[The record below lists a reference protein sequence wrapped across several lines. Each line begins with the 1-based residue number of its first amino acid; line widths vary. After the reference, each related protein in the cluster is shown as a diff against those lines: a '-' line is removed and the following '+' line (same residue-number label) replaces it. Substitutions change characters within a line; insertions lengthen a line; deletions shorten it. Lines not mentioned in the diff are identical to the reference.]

1 MDLVTG
7 ATGALGMHIVADLLQ
22 AGRQVRGLCRPS
34 SDRSRPEAFLARR
47 LSGSAWRERFA
58 WVEGDVLDG
67 FSLEDAL
74 STGIT
79 RVFHAAALVS
89 FHPKDAADMMAIN
102 RDGTAHLVD
111 AMLHAGTPELVH
123 ISSVAALGRKAGEPV
138 HEDTPYEDGP
148 EVTPYGRSKHM
159 AEREVWRGAAEGLKV
174 LAVHPVI
181 ILGEGDYTRSS
192 AALFPLVAKG
202 LGWYP
207 TGENGFVSASDV
219 ARASRQLAEQEAWGE
234 RFVLCAEN
242 RSYQWILS
250 RIAEGLAKPAPNKAL
265 QGWMTGLGWR
275 AAAIAERITGKRAVL
290 TRESVSNTAKVHHY
304 ETDKL
309 ERFLPGWQYEPIET
323 VIRDTAAAY
332 SASQARS

>member
-22 AGRQVRGLCRPS
+22 AGRTVGGLCRPS
-34 SDRSRPEAFLARR
+34 SDRSRAEDFLTRR
-47 LSGSAWRERFA
+47 LTPQAWRDRFA
-58 WVEGDVLDG
+58 WLEGDVLDG

-74 STGIT
+74 NTGIT
-79 RVFHAAALVS
+79 RVYHAAALVS
-89 FHPKDAADMMAIN
+89 FHPKDATDMMAIN
-102 RDGTAHLVD
+102 RDGTANLVD
-111 AMLHAGTPELVH
+111 AMLHVGTPELVH
-123 ISSVAALGRKAGEPV
+123 ISSVAALGRKPGEPV

-159 AEREVWRGAAEGLKV
+159 AEREAWRGAAEGLKV

-181 ILGEGDYTRSS
+181 ILGEGDYSRSS

-219 ARASRQLAEQEAWGE
+219 ASASRQLAELEAWGE

-242 RSYQWILS
+242 RSYRWVLAM
-250 RIAEGLAKPAPNKAL
+250 IARGLGVSPPSKAL
-265 QGWMTGLGWR
+265 KSWMTGLGWR
-275 AAAIAERITGKRAVL
+275 AAAVAEFLTGNRAVL

-304 ETDKL
+304 ETNKL
-309 ERFLPGWQYEPIET
+309 ERFLPGWQYEPIEQ
-323 VIRDTAAAY
+323 VILDTAAAY
-332 SASQARS
+332 SASQDRS

>member
-7 ATGALGMHIVADLLQ
+7 ATGALGMHIAADLLQ
-22 AGRQVRGLCRPS
+22 AGRTVRGLCRAS
-34 SDRSRPEAFLARR
+34 SDRSRAEEFLTRR
-47 LSGSAWRERFA
+47 LAPSSWQDRFD
-58 WVEGDVLDG
+58 WLEGDVLDG

-74 STGIT
+74 ATGIT
-79 RVFHAAALVS
+79 RVYHAAALVS
-89 FHPKDAADMMAIN
+89 FHPKDAEDMMAIN
-102 RDGTAHLVD
+102 RDGTANLVD
-111 AMLHAGTPELVH
+111 AMLHVGTPELVH
-123 ISSVAALGRKAGEPV
+123 ISSVAALGRKPGEPV

-159 AEREVWRGAAEGLKV
+159 AEREAWRGAAEGLKV

-192 AALFPLVAKG
+192 AALFPLVAQG

-219 ARASRQLAEQEAWGE
+219 ASASRQLADAAAWGE

-242 RSYQWILS
+242 RSYHWVLS
-250 RIAEGLAKPAPNKAL
+250 TIARGFGKPAPNKAL
-265 QGWMTGLGWR
+265 KGWMTGLGWR
-275 AAAIAERITGKRAVL
+275 AAAIAEKITGKRAVL

-304 ETDKL
+304 ASDKL
-309 ERFLPGWQYEPIET
+309 EQFLPGWQYESIEQ
-323 VIRDTAAAY
+323 VILDTATAY
-332 SASQARS
+332 SSVQARS